1 MKLPNI
7 SKGTVMPSGIQDSFL
22 SEEKEQEAI
31 RKQRRHDFLIAT
43 YGIIGGIIGG
53 AISSILVLLLEGSL

>member
-22 SEEKEQEAI
+22 GEEKEQESI
-31 RKQRRHDFLIAT
+31 RQQRRHDFLIAT

>member
-22 SEEKEQEAI
+22 REEKEREAL
-31 RKQRRHDFLIAT
+31 RQQRRHDFLIAT

-53 AISSILVLLLEGSL
+53 AISSVIVLLLEGSL

>member
-22 SEEKEQEAI
+22 REEKEQEAI
-31 RKQRRHDFLIAT
+31 RQQRRHDFLIAT

>member
-22 SEEKEQEAI
+22 REEKEREAI
-31 RKQRRHDFLIAT
+31 RQQRRHDFLIAT

-53 AISSILVLLLEGSL
+53 AISSVIVLLLEGSL

>member
-1 MKLPNI
+1 MKLPTI

-22 SEEKEQEAI
+22 REEKEREAI
-31 RKQRRHDFLIAT
+31 RQQRRHDFLIAT

-53 AISSILVLLLEGSL
+53 AISSVIVLLLEGSL

>member
-7 SKGTVMPSGIQDSFL
+7 SKGTVTPSGIQDSFL
-22 SEEKEQEAI
+22 SEEKEQESI
-31 RKQRRHDFLIAT
+31 RQQRRHDFLIAT